1 VLTLQLLFY
10 VLKRPFYK
18 AIDKLCARSEFL
30 QRHIGTRLSS
40 TQSSA
45 PSILTDRS
53 KSSEA
58 DSALDLRSC
67 ARSDTSTTSRT
78 LSFIREN
85 LFGQGVDAAGFAKQ
99 VRDNSI
105 ATALAASL
113 FVYITI
119 CKVAV
124 GMLMCVKGL
133 GNSDRWVMDVRL
145 ECPVSNLEKGWAL
158 GATVVGA
165 VLVCACI
172 AWPVGIAWVLAWECY
187 YDRLLRVDVASKRV
201 ASTSASKQNSGIGA
215 APQEITHNW
224 VVRYADYDVD
234 YDALSKSAN
243 EGQTPFEWLNVWRP
257 GYFQAAALKVRTY
270 AVLCWDSVLE
280 LHRLVI
286 AMVSLCVMLHEL
298 HQLILLVIALT
309 SYLLLVLL
317 VKPWRAT
324 TVWRLQ
330 VLALSILVFSCLG
343 IMACTVGDASA
354 YYSEKVQRTYVT
366 SIPWVVLLVNLAYLV
381 LILVL
386 LVRCLIREVPRLAD
400 VKKHLHR
407 RWQQMK
413 FAQRFGRPAAAPAGA
428 V

>member
-1 VLTLQLLFY
+1 M
-10 VLKRPFYK
+10 
-18 AIDKLCARSEFL
+18 SNN
-30 QRHIGTRLSS
+30 
-40 TQSSA
+40 
-45 PSILTDRS
+45 
-53 KSSEA
+53 
-58 DSALDLRSC
+58 
-67 ARSDTSTTSRT
+67 STTSSE
-78 LSFIREN
+78 LSFMREN
-85 LFGQGVDAAGFAKQ
+85 LLGKGVDAAGFGKRIRNNA
-99 VRDNSI
+99 I

-124 GMLMCVKGL
+124 GMLMCVKGV

-145 ECPVSNLEKGWAL
+145 ECPVTNLEKGWAL
-158 GATVVGA
+158 GATIVGA
-165 VLVCACI
+165 ALVCACI
-172 AWPVGIAWVLAWECY
+172 AWPVGIAWVLAGECY
-187 YDRLLRVDVASKRV
+187 HNRLLRVDASKRI
-201 ASTSASKQNSGIGA
+201 ASASASGA

-243 EGQTPFEWLNVWRP
+243 EGQARFEWLDLWRP
-257 GYFQAAALKVRTY
+257 GYWHAAALKMRTY
-270 AVLCWDSVLE
+270 AVLCWDSILE
-280 LHRLVI
+280 LHRLTI
-286 AMVSLCVMLHEL
+286 AVMSLCVMLHEL
-298 HQLILLVIALT
+298 HQLILLVVALT

-354 YYSEKVQRTYVT
+354 YYSEDMQRTYVK

-381 LILVL
+381 LVL
-386 LVRCLIREVPRLAD
+386 GLLLRCLIREVPRLED
-400 VKKHLHR
+400 IKDHLYN
-407 RWQQMK
+407 RWQKLK
-413 FAQRFGRPAAAPAGA
+413 FAQRFGRPTAAPAGT

>member
-1 VLTLQLLFY
+1 MPVSSGGTVGSTAAFVCCLCLLLCLLRSAVIVPTVLFLSVLILQLLFY
-10 VLKRPFYK
+10 VLKRPFHR
-18 AIDKLCARSEFL
+18 AIDKLCARSDFL
-30 QRHIGTRLSS
+30 QRHIGIRLSS
-40 TQSSA
+40 SQ
-45 PSILTDRS
+45 PHPPPILADRG
-53 KSSEA
+53 KSSEG
-58 DSALDLRSC
+58 DSALDLRSGTS
-67 ARSDTSTTSRT
+67 ATSTTSSKV
-78 LSFIREN
+78 SFIREN
-85 LFGQGVDAAGFAKQ
+85 LFGQGVDAAGFAKKF
-99 VRDNSI
+99 RDNAI

-124 GMLMCVKGL
+124 GMLMCVKGFS
-133 GNSDRWVMDVRL
+133 NSDRWVMDVRL
-145 ECPVSNLEKGWAL
+145 ECPVTNLEKGWAL

-165 VLVCACI
+165 MLVCACI
-172 AWPVGIAWVLAWECY
+172 AWPVGIAWVLARECY
-187 YDRLLRVDVASKRV
+187 FDRLLRVDAASKRV
-201 ASTSASKQNSGIGA
+201 ASTSASGIGA
-215 APQEITHNW
+215 SPQEITHNW

-243 EGQTPFEWLNVWRP
+243 EGQKPFELLNIWRP
-257 GYFQAAALKVRTY
+257 GYFQAAALKLRTY
-270 AVLCWDSVLE
+270 AVLCWDSILE
-280 LHRLVI
+280 LHRLLI
-286 AMVSLCVMLHEL
+286 AVVSLCVMLHEL

-354 YYSEKVQRTYVT
+354 YYSEGAQKSYVKT
-366 SIPWVVLLVNLAYLV
+366 IPWVVLLCNLAYLV

-386 LVRCLIREVPRLAD
+386 L
-400 VKKHLHR
+400 
-407 RWQQMK
+407 
-413 FAQRFGRPAAAPAGA
+413 GA